1 MMLHLR
7 RNLFFLLTG
16 FVIIIS
22 TAQSVSQSI
31 LRVEGDLAIAPLP
44 VSMVSE
50 EGSFI
55 FNERTWILV
64 DSFPGW
70 TFDPVQVFRNV
81 FKRKSGYVFNMP
93 GNVIPRPG
101 ETNIIRIIRDEKVVH
116 PEGYILS
123 VTPSGITIKASTEQ
137 GVFYAFQTLRQI
149 MRMDALPDTKTDHRE
164 WQIPAVEIS
173 DFPLFEYRGLH
184 LDVCRHFMP
193 LEFVKKYIDLLAY
206 YKMNRFH
213 WHLTDDQ
220 GWRIEIKQYPRLQE
234 IAAWRD
240 ETLIGHYR
248 ETPDRYD
255 GKRHGGYYTQDEIRE
270 VVAYASLRGVTII
283 PEIEMPGHSLAVL
296 SAYPELACTPG
307 PFKAA
312 TTWGVFDDVLC
323 PSEETFTFLQ
333 NVLDEVISLFPS
345 SYIHIGGDEC
355 PKTRWEESAFCQEMM
370 KAKGLKDEHELQSYF
385 IQRIE
390 KYLNSKGRNIIGW
403 NEILEGGLAP
413 NATVM
418 SWQGMSGG
426 IAAAK
431 AGHDVIMTPGTHCY
445 FDHYQADPA
454 FEPIAIGG
462 LTTLEKVYAFNPVPT
477 SLTAKEATYI
487 LGGQGNLWTEYID
500 TPEHAEY
507 MAYPRAIALAEA
519 LWTPAERKD
528 WSAFVLRLNSHL
540 ERLDGQHVNYAKRLS
555 VPSVKIWSG
564 LEGLKLT
571 WNTDLAAQ
579 RISFTRDTTSENWE
593 TALTG
598 ETTLFSEPGPVFYK
612 TDRSEMK
619 KLSYTPTLTRQATIS
634 TSQPASAS
642 YPGRQGVATL
652 IDGLKGKADFNGED
666 WCAWNG
672 KPFSLEIDFKG
683 EISPDSIR
691 IGLLANAGA
700 WIYFPQSIDI
710 QYSVDNMTYSKAS
723 SWNPGEMT
731 TGREEVK
738 LRLSPARFRYL
749 KLTISPLSSIP
760 AGKPGAG
767 RTAWTFLDE
776 IAVY

>member
-1 MMLHLR
+1 MVT
-7 RNLFFLLTG
+7 FG
-16 FVIIIS
+16 
-22 TAQSVSQSI
+22 TAQSGTQTL

-44 VSMVSE
+44 VSMTAR
-50 EGSFI
+50 EGFFL
-55 FNERTWILV
+55 FNERTWMMV
-64 DSFPGW
+64 DSFPTW

-81 FKRKSGYVFNMP
+81 FKRKSGFVLNMP
-93 GNVIPRPG
+93 GNVVPRPG
-101 ETNIIRIIRDEKVVH
+101 ENNMIRIVRSTEVVH

-123 VTPSGITIKASTEQ
+123 ISPSGVTIKASTEQ

-149 MRMDALPDTKTDHRE
+149 MRMDAMPDTKTDHRE
-164 WQIPAVEIS
+164 WQIPAVEIT
-173 DFPLFEYRGLH
+173 DYPQFEYRGMH

-206 YKMNRFH
+206 YKLNRFH

-220 GWRIEIKQYPRLQE
+220 GWRIEIKRYPKLQE

-248 ETPDRYD
+248 DTPDRYD
-255 GKRHGGYYTQDEIRE
+255 GIRHGGYYTQDEIRE
-270 VVAYASLRGVTII
+270 VVAYATLRGVTII
-283 PEIEMPGHSLAVL
+283 PEIEMPGHSLALL

-333 NVLDEVISLFPS
+333 NVLDEVMELFPS
-345 SYIHIGGDEC
+345 TYIHIGGDEC
-355 PKTRWEESAFCQEMM
+355 PKTRWKESAFCQDLM

-418 SWQGMSGG
+418 SWQGVSGG

-462 LTTLEKVYAFNPVPT
+462 LTTLEKVYSFNPVPP
-477 SLTAKEATYI
+477 SLTAKESTYI

-500 TPEHAEY
+500 SPEQAEY

-519 LWTPAERKD
+519 LWTPAARKD
-528 WSAFVLRLNSHL
+528 WSGFVQRLNSHL
-540 ERLDGQHVNYAKRLS
+540 ERMDGLHVNYAKRLS
-555 VPSVKIWSG
+555 VPTVKIWSG
-564 LEGLKLT
+564 AEGLKVT
-571 WNTDLAAQ
+571 WNTDLPGQ
-579 RISFTRDTTSENWE
+579 RISFARDSTKDSWA
-593 TALTG
+593 TAFSG
-598 ETTLFSEPGPVFYK
+598 ETSLFTTPGAIFYK
-612 TDRSEMK
+612 TDLSEVK
-619 KLSYTPTLTRQATIS
+619 KLTYTPTLTRRAIIT
-634 TSQPASAS
+634 TSLPASTS
-642 YPGRQGVATL
+642 YPGRQGVVTL
-652 IDGLKGKADFNGED
+652 IDGLKGKTDFNGED

-672 KPFSLEIDFKG
+672 NPFILNIDFKE
-683 EISPDSIR
+683 EISPDSIA
-691 IGLLANAGA
+691 IGLLSNPGA
-700 WIYFPQSIDI
+700 WIYAPQSIDI
-710 QYSVDNMTYSKAS
+710 QYSVDNVTYVGAS
-723 SWNPGEMT
+723 SWAPGSIPA
-731 TGREEVK
+731 GREEVMI
-738 LRLSPARFRYL
+738 RAPSTRFRYL
-749 KLTISPLSSIP
+749 KLTISPLSAIP
-760 AGKPGAG
+760 SGKPGAG
-767 RTAWTFLDE
+767 RIAWTFIDE